1 MKFYPLKFHPIV
13 LNKIWG
19 SEIWTISAVKDNVSI
34 VKNGAFAGE
43 QLSELVKKYPKEILG
58 ENIVKKYGSEFPLL
72 FKTINA
78 EDKLSIQVHPDDD
91 TAKEYGS
98 LGKTEMWFVL
108 SAKEDAKLLC
118 GFKEKVS
125 KEKFLS
131 LIENGEMLSALASY
145 KVKAGDAFFINAG
158 TVHGIG
164 GGLSIA
170 EIQQSSDITF
180 RIYDYER
187 TEEDGSKRELHIPQ
201 SIRSIKFETPNNS
214 KIKYEAQKNK
224 SIEMIKCPKFR
235 VNFLSVEGFV
245 KRELKNFGSFIVFM
259 AVGGNAKINDAEIEN
274 GESILI
280 PAEIADIE
288 IEGSA
293 QLLEICTLNL

>member
-13 LNKIWG
+13 LSKIWG

-58 ENIVKKYGSEFPLL
+58 ENVVKKYGSDFPLL

-78 EDKLSIQVHPDDD
+78 DDKLSIQVHPDDE

-98 LGKTEMWFVL
+98 FGKTEMWFVL
-108 SAKEDAKLLC
+108 SAKENAELLC

-131 LIENGEMLSALASY
+131 LLENGEILSALASY
-145 KVKAGDAFFINAG
+145 KVKAGDAFFISAG

-164 GGLSIA
+164 GGISIA

-187 TEEDGSKRELHIPQ
+187 TVADGSKRELHIPQ
-201 SIRSIKFETPNNS
+201 SLKSIKFETPNNS
-214 KIKYEAQKNK
+214 KIDYEVQKNEAVD
-224 SIEMIKCPKFR
+224 IIRCPKFC
-235 VNFLSVEGFV
+235 VNFLPLEGFI
-245 KRELKNFGSFIVFM
+245 KRELKSRGAFIVFM
-259 AVGGNAKINDAEIEN
+259 AVGGRAKLNDVEIEN

-288 IEGSA
+288 IEGAA
-293 QLLEICTLNL
+293 QLLEICLFL